1 MLHTAI
7 PAKEII
13 NGNVPALLNFDVD
26 FDTPDIASAVKEYT
40 IAGSTDRPQLLEV
53 WAEVI
58 TAFNAASTNVLTLG
72 TSSTATELLGAGAI
86 TEGTPGFYPASNA
99 NVKLRITSYT
109 DIWAKYTQTGGV
121 AQVETATIVAAAGC
135 TADGNMTVTVTS
147 AILSGSPVTYNIPVT
162 TASNTASLVAA
173 VCRAYLQTQTALT
186 DLYTVGGSGATIVL
200 TALTQAANDSTLNIA
215 SATGTATGITT
226 AATSTNTTAG
236 VAPATTGK
244 AKFYL
249 RITPLYVMT

>member
-1 MLHTAI
+1 MLHTSI

-13 NGNVPALLNFDVD
+13 DGNVPSLLNFDVD
-26 FDTPDIASAVKEYT
+26 FDSTDIASGVKEYT
-40 IAGSTDRPQLLEV
+40 ITASDDRPQLLEV

-86 TEGTPGFYPASNA
+86 TEATPGFYPASNA
-99 NVKLRITSYT
+99 KVMLRITADT
-109 DIWAKYTQTGGV
+109 GIWAKYTQTGSV
-121 AQVETATIVAAAGC
+121 AQVETAVVVEDVPGTLTAGNAAL
-135 TADGNMTVTVTS
+135 TFTS
-147 AILSGSPVTYNIPVT
+147 ALTGVLSISCALATNDTQDQVATKFRAALNANTTFATYF
-162 TASNTASLVAA
+162 TASGATNNVIM
-173 VCRAYLQTQTALT
+173 TALT
-186 DLYTVGGSGATIVL
+186 A
-200 TALTQAANDSTLNIA
+200 AANDATLNLA
-215 SATGTATGITT
+215 YADDTCAGLTDD
-226 AATSTNTTAG
+226 ATSNNTTAG